1 VLLDGSEF
9 VLGTFTHDNF
19 PVYGFQP
26 SQFDVDLRV
35 HVDFNGGALAR
46 DFSFRFHHNET
57 PNIGPAP
64 EDLVDLPTL

>member
-1 VLLDGSEF
+1 VHVLTDGTEL

-35 HVDFNGGALAR
+35 NVAFNLLERAEERRSWRSVSQADAR
-46 DFSFRFHHNET
+46 
-57 PNIGPAP
+57 
-64 EDLVDLPTL
+64 